1 MYSAHWDLLFK
12 AQPVKPVTDEPKLKD
27 AQSALQ
33 HSQGKLLPCCCS
45 TPASESPKLGR
56 PKTGKRSNKECRQ
69 VPAWIK
75 RSTYAEVRLRLFVQE
90 GGREFSDLVQTLPEQ
105 WLKSPK

>member
-1 MYSAHWDLLFK
+1 LYSAHWDLLFK

-56 PKTGKRSNKECRQ
+56 PKTGKRS
-69 VPAWIK
+69 
-75 RSTYAEVRLRLFVQE
+75 TYAEVRLRLFVQE
-90 GGREFSDLVQTLPEQ
+90 GGREFSDLVQTLPEH